1 MDQPGHGQTPAI
13 GIGSSAAQLSYG
25 ISPYQA
31 NQMPAAATSGSVT
44 ASAGAMHPISQ
55 PAGAQFAQQQLA
67 YQQIHNQQQQQQ
79 QQQQLQQ
86 QLHTFWA
93 TQYQEIDKVSDFKN
107 HSLPL
112 ARIKKIMK
120 ADEDVRMISAE
131 APVIFARACE
141 MFILELTLRSWNH
154 TEENKRRTL
163 QKNDIAAAIT
173 RTDIFDF
180 LVDIVPREEL
190 KDEVLASTTRGTV
203 PFGGPSDALP
213 YCYPSQHAPQVGAPG
228 MMMGKP
234 VLDPSMYAQQSNPY
248 MAQMWPQQGSEKQQS
263 SSDL

>member
-1 MDQPGHGQTPAI
+1 MDHQGHGQNPSM
-13 GIGSSAAQLSYG
+13 GVVGSGAQLPYG
-25 ISPYQA
+25 SNPYQP
-31 NQMPAAATSGSVT
+31 NQMTGPPTSVVTSV
-44 ASAGAMHPISQ
+44 GAVQSTGQ
-55 PAGAQFAQQQLA
+55 PAGAQMGQHQLA
-67 YQQIHNQQQQQQ
+67 YQHIHQQ

-86 QLHTFWA
+86 QLQSFWA
-93 TQYQEIDKVSDFKN
+93 NQYQEIEKVTDFKN

-180 LVDIVPREEL
+180 LVDIVPREDL
-190 KDEVLASTTRGTV
+190 KDEVLASIPRGTMPV
-203 PFGGPSDALP
+203 AGPADGLP
-213 YCYPSQHAPQVGAPG
+213 YCYMPPQHAPQVGAAG
-228 MMMGKP
+228 VIMGKP
-234 VLDPSMYAQQSNPY
+234 VMDPSIYAQQSHPY
-248 MAQMWPQQGSEKQQS
+248 MAQQMWPQPPEQQQS
-263 SSDL
+263 PPDH

>member
-1 MDQPGHGQTPAI
+1 MDQQGHGQPPAI
-13 GIGSSAAQLSYG
+13 GVVSSAGQMPYG
-25 ISPYQA
+25 TNPYQP
-31 NQMPAAATSGSVT
+31 NQMSSAQNPGSVSSVGT
-44 ASAGAMHPISQ
+44 IHSTGQ
-55 PAGAQFAQQQLA
+55 PAGAQLAQHQLA
-67 YQQIHNQQQQQQ
+67 YQQIQHQ

-86 QLHTFWA
+86 QLQSFWA
-93 TQYQEIDKVSDFKN
+93 NQYQEVDKVADFKN

-131 APVIFARACE
+131 APVVFARACE

-180 LVDIVPREEL
+180 LVDIVPREDL
-190 KDEVLASTTRGTV
+190 KDEVLASISRGAMTV
-203 PFGGPSDALP
+203 GADALP
-213 YCYPSQHAPQVGAPG
+213 YGYMPPQHAAQVGTG
-228 MMMGKP
+228 MIMGKP
-234 VLDPSMYAQQSNPY
+234 VMDPPMFAQQSHAY
-248 MAQMWPQQGSEKQQS
+248 MAQQMWPQQGSEQQQS
-263 SSDL
+263 PSDN

>member
-1 MDQPGHGQTPAI
+1 MDQQGHGQNPCM
-13 GIGSSAAQLSYG
+13 GVVGSGPPQMTYG
-25 ISPYQA
+25 SNPYQGSHMA
-31 NQMPAAATSGSVT
+31 GSPGMVVASPGTIQSSG
-44 ASAGAMHPISQ
+44 
-55 PAGAQFAQQQLA
+55 QQGGTQIGQHQLA
-67 YQQIHNQQQQQQ
+67 YHNIHQQ

-86 QLHTFWA
+86 LQQRLQAFWA
-93 TQYQEIDKVSDFKN
+93 NQHQEIEKVTDFKN

-180 LVDIVPREEL
+180 LVDIVPREDL
-190 KDEVLASTTRGTV
+190 KDEVLASMPSGTV
-203 PFGGPSDALP
+203 PVAGPPEALS
-213 YCYPSQHAPQVGAPG
+213 YCYMPPQHAQQVGTAG
-228 MMMGKP
+228 IMMANKP
-234 VLDPSMYAQQSNPY
+234 LMDPYVQQSHPY
-248 MAQMWPQQGSEKQQS
+248 NMAPQMWPQPPEQQHS
-263 SSDL
+263 PPDH

>member
-1 MDQPGHGQTPAI
+1 MDQQGHGQAPVMGVA
-13 GIGSSAAQLSYG
+13 GSAGQMPYGAAQFQS
-25 ISPYQA
+25 
-31 NQMPAAATSGSVT
+31 NQMIGAPPVGSIQSPGQT
-44 ASAGAMHPISQ
+44 AGFSASQ
-55 PAGAQFAQQQLA
+55 AQLAQHQLA
-67 YQQIHNQQQQQQ
+67 YQQIHQQ
-79 QQQQLQQ
+79 QQQQLHQ
-86 QLHTFWA
+86 QLQTFWA
-93 TQYQEIDKVSDFKN
+93 NQFQEIEQTTDFKN

-120 ADEDVRMISAE
+120 ADEDVRMIAAE

-180 LVDIVPREEL
+180 LVDIVPREDL
-190 KDEVLASTTRGTV
+190 KDEVLASIPRAGGVTV
-203 PFGGPSDALP
+203 GGPAEALP
-213 YCYPSQHAPQVGAPG
+213 YFYMPPQHSPQVGTAG

-234 VLDPSMYAQQSNPY
+234 VVDQALYGQQPHPY
-248 MAQMWPQQGSEKQQS
+248 MAQQMWPQPPQQQQQADS
-263 SSDL
+263 